1 MHGLLT
7 PTKNETMILAKFFT
21 STGRDSTHAKGPLL
35 PLWAIFRAYQI
46 EDSFTQYRWKE
57 LLENSQAQQINSDNE
72 YNSLK

>member
-35 PLWAIFRAYQI
+35 PL
-46 EDSFTQYRWKE
+46 
-57 LLENSQAQQINSDNE
+57 
-72 YNSLK
+72 